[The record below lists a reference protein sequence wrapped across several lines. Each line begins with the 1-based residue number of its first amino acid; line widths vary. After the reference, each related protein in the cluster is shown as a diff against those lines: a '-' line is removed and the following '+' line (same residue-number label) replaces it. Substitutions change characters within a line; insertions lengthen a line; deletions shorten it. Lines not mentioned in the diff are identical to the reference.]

1 MKTVGGTGVALEQLD
16 RVHAA
21 PVMDKML
28 QVYAQALMPPP
39 YSKSIAEIQMFASIL
54 ENHVARDGFRL
65 FVAHAD
71 DDIVGFAYGYTSQPG
86 GWWRDQVAQALGANL
101 TKEWLEHAF
110 EFTELAVRPL
120 YQGRGIGSAL
130 HDALLHGIDARTAIL
145 STLQQETR
153 GLELYE
159 RKGWQTLVEE
169 FWFGGTPAPYRVM
182 GLRLAHATRSG
193 C

>member
-1 MKTVGGTGVALEQLD
+1 MKTADGTGIALEQLD
-16 RVHAA
+16 RVGASRM
-21 PVMDKML
+21 MDGML
-28 QVYAQALMPPP
+28 RVYSQALMPPP
-39 YSKSIAEIQMFASIL
+39 YNKSIAEVQMFASVF
-54 ENHVARDGFRL
+54 ENHLDRDGFRL

-71 DDIVGFAYGYTSQPG
+71 DDIVGFAYGYASHPG
-86 GWWRDQVAQALGANL
+86 GWWRDQVAEAMGTNL

-110 EFTELAVRPL
+110 ELTELAVRPF

-130 HDALLHGIDARTAIL
+130 HDALLDGIDARTAVL

-153 GLELYE
+153 GLKLYD
-159 RKGWQTLVEE
+159 RKGWQTLLED
-169 FWFGGTPAPYRVM
+169 FWFGGTPAPYRVL